1 MCEIALVADAPVTS
15 TSTSPPL
22 MPRRPRSQEK
32 QTRGGGG
39 QSYRMS
45 NSKMEA
51 EETSVLPELGPVV
64 LPELPEELRGPL
76 SALGGSAVQEVDQRD
91 VEDEEEEEEVEE
103 QEFPDHWEW
112 RSRLRKTL
120 YYGGCSEAD
129 LPSTERFSLPL
140 TEVCVEE
147 FEGAAAECAKEADTF
162 VAEDPEEEDED
173 EEDEEEQQEETD
185 EDLPVR

>member
-15 TSTSPPL
+15 TSPPL
-22 MPRRPRSQEK
+22 MPRRPGSQEK

-39 QSYRMS
+39 HSNRMS

-51 EETSVLPELGPVV
+51 ELGPVV

-76 SALGGSAVQEVDQRD
+76 SALGGSSVQDVDQRD
-91 VEDEEEEEEVEE
+91 VEDEEEEEVEE

-173 EEDEEEQQEETD
+173 EDDEEEQQEETD

>member
-1 MCEIALVADAPVTS
+1 
-15 TSTSPPL
+15 
-22 MPRRPRSQEK
+22 
-32 QTRGGGG
+32 
-39 QSYRMS
+39 MS

-51 EETSVLPELGPVV
+51 AEETSSVLPELGPVV

-76 SALGGSAVQEVDQRD
+76 SALGGGSAVQEVDQRD
-91 VEDEEEEEEVEE
+91 VEEEEEEEVEE
-103 QEFPDHWEW
+103 QEFPEHWEW

-120 YYGGCSEAD
+120 YYGGYSEAD

-173 EEDEEEQQEETD
+173 EDDEEEQQEETD